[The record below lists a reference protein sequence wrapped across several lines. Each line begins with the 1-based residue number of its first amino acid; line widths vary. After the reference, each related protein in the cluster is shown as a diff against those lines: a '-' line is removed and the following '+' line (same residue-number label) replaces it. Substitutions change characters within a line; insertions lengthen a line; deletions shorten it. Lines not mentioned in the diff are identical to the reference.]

1 MKRITYCFIIFILLN
16 FCIVDVAYGQ
26 TNTPSNEINNETF
39 TIEDAE
45 NDIKIQQLYDYMTEI
60 QSEYELLNDISFK
73 EYVDTYLKSG
83 AGGLSVKGLLNIFIK
98 YGLREISATLKI
110 MSTII
115 IISIICALIKNLESA
130 FSNENLTNIAYFACY
145 SVLIIILSK
154 SFYIGVTLARETIVS
169 MSDFMA
175 ALIPVLL
182 MLLAGVGSITEAAVL
197 DPIIIGTANI
207 SVKLFVDIL
216 LPIIGFSFVLVFVN
230 NITEDN
236 KIENLTKLMKQIV
249 LWIQGII
256 MTIFIGVITIRGI
269 SANTIDAVAEK
280 TVKFAVDNFIPIVG
294 GALSDAITTVAG
306 YSLLIKNALSSLGL
320 IVLIAI
326 VLIPIIKLLVI
337 ALIYKLSAA
346 LIEPISD
353 KRLVRCV
360 GAAGDSLILI
370 TSCLISVS
378 VMFFIMI
385 AIVASA
391 GKIILN
397 G

>member
-1 MKRITYCFIIFILLN
+1 MNLKRIVYCFIIFLL
-16 FCIVDVAYGQ
+16 FSHCFVGVVYGEE
-26 TNTPSNEINNETF
+26 NTINNKTF
-39 TIEDAE
+39 TIEDTESDAE
-45 NDIKIQQLYDYMTEI
+45 IQQLYDYMTKI
-60 QSEYELLNDISFK
+60 QSNYELLNNISFR
-73 EYVDTYLKSG
+73 EYVDTYVKSG
-83 AGGLSVKGLLNIFIK
+83 DGGISVKGLLNIFIK

-115 IISIICALIKNLESA
+115 IISIICALIKNLETA

-154 SFYIGVTLARETIVS
+154 SFYIGVTLARETMVS
-169 MSDFMA
+169 MSDFMT

-197 DPIIIGTANI
+197 DPIIIGTTNI

-216 LPIIGFSFVLVFVN
+216 MPMIGFSFVLGFVN
-230 NITEDN
+230 NITEDD
-236 KIENLTKLMKQIV
+236 KLENLTKLMKQIV

-256 MTIFIGVITIRGI
+256 MTIFIGIITIRGI

-320 IVLIAI
+320 IVLVAI
-326 VLIPIIKLLVI
+326 VLIPIIKLLAI

>member
-1 MKRITYCFIIFILLN
+1 MNLKKVLLIFVFFLVFNCSYTQVSYGEETN
-16 FCIVDVAYGQ
+16 FSAD
-26 TNTPSNEINNETF
+26 TF
-39 TIEDAE
+39 TIEDTESKAE
-45 NDIKIQQLYDYMTEI
+45 IQQLYDYMTEI
-60 QSEYELLNDISFK
+60 QSDYELLNDINFSD
-73 EYVDTYLKSG
+73 YVDTYIKSG
-83 AGGLSVKGLLNIFIK
+83 EGGLSVKGLINIFIK
-98 YGLREISATLKI
+98 YGMREIAAALKV

-115 IISIICALIKNLESA
+115 IISIICALIKNLETA
-130 FSNENLTNIAYFACY
+130 FSNENLSNIAYFACF

-154 SFYIGVTLARETIVS
+154 SFYIGVTLARDTMIN
-169 MSDFMA
+169 MSDFMT

-182 MLLAGVGSITEAAVL
+182 MLLAGVGSITEAAVM
-197 DPIIIGTANI
+197 DPIIIGTTNI
-207 SVKLFVDIL
+207 SVRLFIDIL
-216 LPIIGFSFVLVFVN
+216 LPIISFSFVLIFVN

-236 KIENLTKLMKQIV
+236 KIDNLTKLMKQIV
-249 LWIQGII
+249 LWIQGGI
-256 MTIFIGVITIRGI
+256 MTIFIGIITIRGI
-269 SANTIDAVAEK
+269 TANTIDAVAEK

-306 YSLLIKNALSSLGL
+306 YSLLIKNALSSVGL

-326 VLIPIIKLLVI
+326 VLMPIIKLLVI
-337 ALIYKLSAA
+337 GFIYKLSAA

-353 KRLVRCV
+353 KRLVKSV
-360 GAAGDSLILI
+360 SSAGDSLILI